1 MALREGA
8 MSETN
13 GAPPGRVLVVDDD
26 EGVLRT
32 AARILETDGHL
43 VDTAPSVPAA
53 VQRLSHADYDVVVTD
68 MIFPG
73 GSGVDL
79 MVEVRSRAPATRI
92 VLMTGQADLHAAAD
106 AVVHGIDRLLL
117 KPFSLMEL
125 RGAVEGSLNLR
136 RRQRRSEQE
145 RELLEA
151 RLRQR
156 DTESKIWIL
165 RAAHALAHAVE
176 AKDPYTAGHARRVTA
191 YAMTVAEITGD
202 VDLLSFRLA
211 GDLHD
216 VGKIGV
222 PDRVLSKPAR
232 LTRREFDMV
241 RKHPGIGARILT
253 PLIDDPLVL
262 SVVRHHHERWDG
274 AGYPD
279 GLSGHAIP
287 FAARVLAVADTLDAM
302 TSARAYRDEISW
314 DDAVAAIRGYGGS
327 QFDPH
332 VIAAFEQGLPLLRE
346 HFERFRSQRHAPAA
360 PAPAQG

>member
-1 MALREGA
+1 
-8 MSETN
+8 MSEEN
-13 GAPPGRVLVVDDD
+13 GAAPGTILVVDDD
-26 EGVLRT
+26 EQVLRT
-32 AARILETDGHL
+32 SARILAGDGHL
-43 VDTAPSVPAA
+43 VDTAGSVQTA
-53 VQRLSHADYDVVVTD
+53 VDRLAGGDYDVVVTD
-68 MIFPG
+68 MLFPG

-79 MVEVRSRAPATRI
+79 MVEVRSRAPATRLI
-92 VLMTGQADLHAAAD
+92 LMTGQADLHHAAD

-117 KPFSLMEL
+117 KPFSLQEL
-125 RGAVEGSLNLR
+125 RAAVQGSMER
-136 RRQRRSEQE
+136 RREHKRAEHE

-232 LTRREFDMV
+232 LTRREFEQV
-241 RKHPGIGARILT
+241 KKHPAIGARILT
-253 PLIDDPLVL
+253 PLIDEPLVL

-274 AGYPD
+274 TGYPD
-279 GLSGHAIP
+279 GLAGHDIP
-287 FAARVLAVADTLDAM
+287 FAARVLALADTLDAM
-302 TSARAYRDEISW
+302 TSARAYRDEIPW
-314 DDAVAAIRGYGGS
+314 DQAVAGIRSFSGT
-327 QFDPH
+327 QFDPQ
-332 VIAAFEQGLPLLRE
+332 VVAAFDQGLPLLRE
-346 HFERFRSQRHAPAA
+346 HFLQFRQHR
-360 PAPAQG
+360 PAPPA

>member
-1 MALREGA
+1 MT
-8 MSETN
+8 ETN
-13 GAPPGRVLVVDDD
+13 GAAPGRVLLVDDD

-32 AARILETDGHL
+32 ASRILEGDGHL
-43 VDTAPSVPAA
+43 VETAASVTAA
-53 VQRLSHADYDVVVTD
+53 VQRLSAADYDVVVTD

-92 VLMTGQADLHAAAD
+92 VLMTGQGDLHAAAD

-117 KPFSLMEL
+117 KPFSLAEL
-125 RGAVEGSLNLR
+125 RSAVDGSMER
-136 RRQRRSEQE
+136 RRRDKRAEHE

-191 YAMTVAEITGD
+191 YAMTIAEITGD

-222 PDRVLSKPAR
+222 PDRVLSKPAK
-232 LTRREFDMV
+232 LTKREFEQV
-241 RKHPGIGARILT
+241 RRHPGIGARILT

-279 GLSGHAIP
+279 CLAGEDIP

-302 TSARAYRDEISW
+302 TSARAYRDEIPW
-314 DDAVAAIRGYGGS
+314 DDAVALIRRYAGT
-327 QFDPH
+327 QFDPR

-346 HFERFRSQRHAPAA
+346 HFQRFRSERH
-360 PAPAQG
+360 PAPNPAPSSG

>member
-1 MALREGA
+1 MTEQSGT
-8 MSETN
+8 E
-13 GAPPGRVLVVDDD
+13 PGRILVVDDD
-26 EGVLRT
+26 ESVLRT
-32 AARILETDGHL
+32 CARILSGEGHL
-43 VDTAPSVPAA
+43 VDTATSVADGVERVAA
-53 VQRLSHADYDVVVTD
+53 GFYDVVVTD

-79 MVEVRSRAPATRI
+79 MVEVRSRAPEARLI
-92 VLMTGQADLHAAAD
+92 LMTGHADLNAAAD

-117 KPFSLMEL
+117 KPFSLHEL
-125 RGAVEGSLNLR
+125 RAAVRASMER
-136 RRQRRSEQE
+136 RHAARRAE
-145 RELLEA
+145 REREMLEA

-191 YAMTVAEITGD
+191 YAMTIAEITGD

-232 LTRREFDMV
+232 LTRREFEQV
-241 RKHPGIGARILT
+241 KKHPAIGARILT

-279 GLSGHAIP
+279 GLAGHAIP

-302 TSARAYRDEISW
+302 TSARAYRDEIPW
-314 DDAVAAIRGYGGS
+314 DTAVASIRGFAGH

-332 VIAAFEQGLPLLRE
+332 VVGAFEQGLPLLRE
-346 HFERFRSQRHAPAA
+346 HFLQFRHARPEPVPAA
-360 PAPAQG
+360 